1 MTSPDL
7 TIVIPTRDRRASL
20 ERTLRALA
28 HQHLAPNRFEVVVAV
43 DGPDQGISASL
54 AALSLPYR
62 LSTVASETSRG
73 AAAARNQ
80 GAATASAELL
90 VFIDDDIEAGAHLV
104 GAHLAAQREG
114 TAVTIGYLPPS
125 FDRSVRGFFQAAL
138 RGWWEAMFETMRR
151 PGHRYWFRDL
161 LTGNCAM
168 SSALFQ
174 RVGSFD
180 AAFACHE
187 DYELGVR
194 LIAHGAAMRF
204 VEPAQGV
211 HHEQTTL
218 HRAFARKRD
227 EGRADILML
236 EKHPELVPALPLGVF
251 DRHATRAQRLLRRLN
266 FERPAAGRVLA
277 SVMARSLPALEHAR
291 LRGRWMHRLHD
302 LLSYWYWNGVTAR
315 IHNFEAYSA
324 FLEGCRSRSSW
335 SPLTQEVDLSN
346 GLELVMAQVDRRR
359 PAGLRVTLKG
369 IPLGEIPPMPGA
381 EGLTGRH
388 LKAALAHELAGP
400 LVAALGE
407 TGAIGVTPGEKGLEA
422 TRPLPDDS
430 ARF

>member
-1 MTSPDL
+1 M
-7 TIVIPTRDRRASL
+7 
-20 ERTLRALA
+20 
-28 HQHLAPNRFEVVVAV
+28 
-43 DGPDQGISASL
+43 SA
-54 AALSLPYR
+54 
-62 LSTVASETSRG
+62 
-73 AAAARNQ
+73 
-80 GAATASAELL
+80 
-90 VFIDDDIEAGAHLV
+90 
-104 GAHLAAQREG
+104 
-114 TAVTIGYLPPS
+114 
-125 FDRSVRGFFQAAL
+125 
-138 RGWWEAMFETMRR
+138 
-151 PGHRYWFRDL
+151 
-161 LTGNCAM
+161 
-168 SSALFQ
+168 ALFQ

-194 LIAHGAAMRF
+194 LIDEGAGMRF
-204 VEPAQGV
+204 VESAQGV
-211 HHEQTTL
+211 HHERTTL

-251 DRHATRAQRLLRRLN
+251 ERHATWAQRLLRRLN

-277 SVMARSLPALEHAR
+277 SVMARSLPALEYAR
-291 LRGRWMHRLHD
+291 LRGRWMRRLHD

-315 IHNFEAYSA
+315 LHNFEAYSA

-369 IPLGEIPPMPGA
+369 ISIGEIPPMPGA

-400 LVAALGE
+400 LVAALGA
-407 TGAIGVTPGEKGLEA
+407 TGAIGVAPGEKGLE
-422 TRPLPDDS
+422 TTSPLPDDS
-430 ARF
+430 RPVLTMIIRRLAGVSWVSLVLVFYYRRAWRLLAAGPAAWDIHGFLNGGWRPPWPFAAEARRGAGSRASLASSSSWLRPG